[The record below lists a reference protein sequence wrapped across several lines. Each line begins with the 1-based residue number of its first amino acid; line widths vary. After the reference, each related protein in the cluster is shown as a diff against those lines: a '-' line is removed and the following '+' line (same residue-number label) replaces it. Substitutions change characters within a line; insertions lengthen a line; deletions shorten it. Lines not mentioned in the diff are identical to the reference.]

1 MRSPN
6 NNGIQPLMSKEFIEF
21 MRNRVSQ
28 PSLETPAPSESD
40 WELILDAASR
50 AADHGNLKPWRFR
63 IYEGEGR
70 AKLGQVYWH
79 HALSEVDNM
88 PENKKEGF
96 IKKAYRAP
104 AILLVYARV
113 QEHPKVPAIEQIMA
127 ASASA
132 QQILL
137 GLNALGYGAM
147 WRSGPAC
154 FTKTTK
160 ELLSLEEN
168 DQIIGL
174 IYVGT
179 PKTIAKPILE
189 TKFKEHLEWVRD

>member
-1 MRSPN
+1 
-6 NNGIQPLMSKEFIEF
+6 MSKEFIEF

-28 PSLETPAPSESD
+28 PSLEAPAPSQSD
-40 WELILDAASR
+40 WELVLDAASR

-79 HALSEVDNM
+79 HALNEVDSM
-88 PENKKEGF
+88 PKSKEEGF

-104 AILLVYARV
+104 AILLVYARI
-113 QEHPKVPAIEQIMA
+113 QENPKVPSIEQVMA
-127 ASASA
+127 ASAAA
-132 QQILL
+132 QQVLL
-137 GLNALGYGAM
+137 GLNALGYGGM

-154 FTKTTK
+154 FTQKTK

-179 PKTIAKPILE
+179 PITAAKPILD
-189 TKFKEHLEWVRD
+189 TKLEEHLEWVRD